1 MSQFVVVYNLVTVVV
16 VVYNLVYQMFKKLM
30 DEKQEKWEAFKK
42 EGSERMT
49 ELGEVF
55 SGTKPLTR
63 VEKNGEREMG
73 GEGEEGR
80 EIYKRRRRERR
91 EGDRRKVRERRWGN

>member
-1 MSQFVVVYNLVTVVV
+1 MLISLFVVVYLSVCCWS
-16 VVYNLVYQMFKKLM
+16 QMFKKLM
-30 DEKQEKWEAFKK
+30 DEKQEKWEAYKK

-63 VEKNGEREMG
+63 VEKNGEEKINNR
-73 GEGEEGR
+73 
-80 EIYKRRRRERR
+80 YKRKNLSIK
-91 EGDRRKVRERRWGN
+91 DTI